1 MRSSTSKVIPSEVR
15 DEPALAAPSLV
26 PALRKTGGVPGP
38 APTALLGWRGNAL
51 RFFKNP
57 LAYMMELRHSY
68 GKVAAL
74 ARGGSQPLFF
84 GTEAKKPGTYFI
96 FSPELNRRVLT
107 NLEEFETRAPPGPP
121 TRSYERLSANLL
133 FINGERHKQ
142 QRQLLMPAFKR
153 ASLQYYFDEIVHFTS
168 RMIDRWLGQ
177 EKIELVGE
185 MNRVALEIGSKTLYG
200 QDASSDNHNLAERI
214 NEMLGLLLS
223 PVSMLRID
231 LPGSPYR
238 RLKRRMDE
246 IIGALE
252 QEIEGKRSVGAGGSD
267 VLSMIV
273 RAHSE
278 DPSLL
283 TDDELIGESFVVFF
297 AGHDTTSKALIWTLF
312 LLAQHPH
319 TMAEILDELDAA
331 LGGDPPTYDQI
342 YGFTALDRAVK
353 ECLRLLPP
361 AVMFPRVAVR
371 DTQLGRYEI
380 SAESEV
386 IYSPYMTHHDP
397 DSYPEPGK
405 FMPERWA
412 TATPSSYEY
421 LPFGGG
427 FRTCL
432 GVSFASMQIRLMVA
446 LILQRCRLRVVPGTR
461 VDLKTTAV
469 MAPKGKIPILVGRQ
483 DRNFAKGPSEVGGYI
498 REMVDFGR

>member
-1 MRSSTSKVIPSEVR
+1 MT
-15 DEPALAAPSLV
+15 D
-26 PALRKTGGVPGP
+26 LRQT
-38 APTALLGWRGNAL
+38 
-51 RFFKNP
+51 
-57 LAYMMELRHSY
+57 Y
-68 GKVAAL
+68 GKVATL

-96 FSPELNRRVLT
+96 FSSELNRSVLT
-107 NLEEFETRAPPGPP
+107 DLEVFETRAPPGPP
-121 TRSYERLSANLL
+121 TRAYERLSSNLL

-153 ASLQYYFDEIVHFTS
+153 TSLQYYFHEIVKYTS
-168 RMIDRWLGQ
+168 AMIDQWQHQGRV
-177 EKIELVGE
+177 ELVGE
-185 MNRVALEIGSKTLYG
+185 MNRVALNIGSKTLYG
-200 QDASSDNHNLAERI
+200 QDASSDNHNLAGSI

-223 PVSMLRID
+223 PVSMFRLD
-231 LPGSPYR
+231 FPGSPYR

-246 IIGALE
+246 IIEALE
-252 QEIEGKRSVGAGGSD
+252 QEIERKRSEGAGGSD

-297 AGHDTTSKALIWTLF
+297 AGHDTTSKALTWTLF
-312 LLAQHPH
+312 LLAQHPQC
-319 TMAEILDELDAA
+319 MADILDELDSV
-331 LGGDPPTYDQI
+331 LGDEPPTYEQI
-342 YGFTALDRAVK
+342 YGLTALDQAVK

-361 AVMFPRVAVR
+361 AVMFPRVAVQ
-371 DTQLGRYEI
+371 DTQLGPFEI
-380 SAESEV
+380 PAESEV
-386 IYSPYMTHHDP
+386 IYSPYITHRDP
-397 DSYPEPGK
+397 DCYSEPRK
-405 FMPERWA
+405 FLPERWA

-446 LILQRCRLRVVPGTR
+446 LILRRCQLQVEPGTR
-461 VDLKTTAV
+461 IDLKTTAV
-469 MAPKGKIPILVGRQ
+469 MAPKGKIPILVRRQ
-483 DRNFAKGPSEVGGYI
+483 DRNFAKGPTEVGGYI
-498 REMVDFGR
+498 REMVDFGG